1 MVIGFS
7 LVFHMKPPKNINI
20 LSHLCSQLLNST
32 FKVAKNVKNGQKCY
46 KKKVKNGKITLNW
59 PFFHQFWPPMSSFLQ
74 WISGDIKVLYPFS
87 AFRTSK
93 NLFLGEKGEY
103 FEMNNFEDQIL

>member
-1 MVIGFS
+1 MD
-7 LVFHMKPPKNINI
+7 KNSI
-20 LSHLCSQLLNST
+20 
-32 FKVAKNVKNGQKCY
+32 
-46 KKKVKNGKITLNW
+46 KKKVKNEKITLNW